1 MKICLLTFCF
11 VLETNQIHDYT
22 YNGKFVKDVSTTTPQ
37 CVLCEF
43 IMKEID
49 DKLKDKSDE
58 VIQIFI
64 QKKLYVK
71 RCFRTKSRRL
81 FMEFVTIYLKQ

>member
-1 MKICLLTFCF
+1 MQRGLNWNSIDCI
-11 VLETNQIHDYT
+11 LETNEIHDDT
-22 YNGKFVKDVSTTTPQ
+22 YNGKFMNTITTGSPQ

-58 VIQIFI
+58 VN
-64 QKKLYVK
+64 
-71 RCFRTKSRRL
+71 
-81 FMEFVTIYLKQ
+81 